1 MKNDCHLEW
10 DQERNLTMS
19 KMDIINKA
27 ANYLN
32 TKLGTRTIPDNSVH
46 GHVNLANGKSDIKK
60 RVLDTQKKATA
71 RTRDDI
77 KSWKKAMQISEQPE
91 DPKNDQLQNLWEK
104 TMDDGLLT
112 SQVENRQTKMFSI
125 DWNLKNEKGD
135 IDEVQT
141 KKLKDAG
148 IYRTLTKHAANAL
161 YYGYSLVEL
170 GLSKDLDG
178 VVQVDV
184 DLIERANVVPQNG
197 RFYPDLTKEDF
208 ILYREMREFGTY
220 ILEFKSD
227 ERGIINKAVKHVL
240 MKDFAQSCWA
250 ELCEIYG
257 IPPRFMKTDTRDPEM
272 LARAERMM
280 TDMGAA
286 AWFIIDEHE
295 EFKFADGVS
304 SSGDVY
310 AELIKL
316 CNNEMSMLIT
326 GAIIA
331 QDTKNGNRSKDESAQ
346 TVLWEKVM
354 EDVVISQDYWNRKI
368 IPALRRMGFLTGAI
382 TLEYD
387 IPEDLDEL
395 WKKVIALMQYAD
407 VDLEWVEE
415 KFEIKI
421 LGKREIP
428 TQLNASGDLF
438 L

>member
-295 EFKFADGVS
+295 EFEFADGVS